1 VSKSLAVK
9 IADQVEFAKQGT
21 VSKTLLD
28 VPKAKVTLFCM
39 AAGQE
44 LTEHTAGHPVTVH
57 FLEGAGEFRFGGA
70 SYAIVPGAWFYLEA
84 HAPHALKI
92 KSNTVFVLTLLRS

>member
-1 VSKSLAVK
+1 VSASRAVV
-9 IADQVEFAKQGT
+9 IGDQIEFASQGT

-28 VPKAKVTLFCM
+28 VPRAKVTLFCM

-57 FLEGAGEFRFGGA
+57 FLEGDGEFRFDGRA
-70 SYAIVPGAWFYLEA
+70 HAIVPGAWFYLEA
-84 HAPHALKI
+84 RAPHAL
-92 KSNTVFVLTLLRS
+92 SARTNTVFLLTLLRE

>member
-1 VSKSLAVK
+1 MSSSQAVM
-9 IADQVEFAKQGT
+9 IADQVEFASQGT

-28 VPKAKVTLFCM
+28 VPIAKVTLFCM
-39 AAGQE
+39 SAGQE
-44 LTEHTAGHPVTVH
+44 LTEHTAGHPVTIH
-57 FLEGAGEFRFGGA
+57 FLEGAGEFLLGGE
-70 SYAIVPGAWFYLEA
+70 SHAIAPGAWFYLEA

>member
-1 VSKSLAVK
+1 MAPSKSLNLS
-9 IADQVEFAKQGT
+9 DQVEFAAQGT

-28 VPKAKVTLFCM
+28 VPAVKITLFCM

-57 FLEGAGEFRFGGA
+57 FLEGEGEFLLGGE
-70 SYAIVPGAWFYLEA
+70 SHAIQPGAWFYLEA

-92 KSNTVFVLTLLRS
+92 RVNTVFVLTLLRS

>member
-1 VSKSLAVK
+1 MSTSRAVT
-9 IADQVEFAKQGT
+9 IADQVEFATQGT

-28 VPKAKVTLFCM
+28 VPRAKVTLFCM

-57 FLEGAGEFRFGGA
+57 FLQGEGEFRFDGRA
-70 SYAIVPGAWFYLEA
+70 HPIVPGAWFYLEA
-84 HAPHALKI
+84 RAPHALAARK
-92 KSNTVFVLTLLRS
+92 NTVFLLTLLRE